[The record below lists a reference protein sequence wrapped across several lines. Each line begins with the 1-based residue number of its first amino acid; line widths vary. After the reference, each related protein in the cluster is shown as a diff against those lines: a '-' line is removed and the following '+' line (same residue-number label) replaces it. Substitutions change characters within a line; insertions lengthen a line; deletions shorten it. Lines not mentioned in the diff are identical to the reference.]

1 MSSHILAEPE
11 TFIDQAFP
19 NANGDTH
26 CVEFIKQTLKAPAT
40 RVWKEG
46 NKIVKGDTTIPF
58 GTAIA
63 TFVNGAYPQTGSTNK
78 HAAIYLNQ
86 TALGLVVLDQWKPKD
101 GKVRAV
107 AKRTIKFIPTITGLS
122 NDGNAFSIID
132 W

>member
-1 MSSHILAEPE
+1 MSLHILANPE

-19 NANGDTH
+19 DSNGNTH
-26 CVEFIKQTLKAPAT
+26 CVQFIKQTLKAPAT

-46 NKIVKGDTTIPF
+46 KKIVKGDETIPF

-63 TFVNGAYPQTGSTNK
+63 TFVDGEYPQTGSTNK
-78 HAAIYLNQ
+78 HAAIYLSQ

-101 GKVRAV
+101 GKVKAV
-107 AKRTIKFIPTITGLS
+107 AKRTIKFVPTMNGLG
-122 NDGNAFSIID
+122 NDGNAFSVID